1 MFALVTGT
9 PGAGKTSSTLL
20 RFKDVKDRP
29 VFYRGIRDLSP
40 DLGWFELTDEQGKDW
55 QDNVPEGGIVIIDEA
70 QQLFPVRPSS
80 REVPAGLK
88 ALETHR
94 HKGWD
99 VIFITQEPG
108 LLDSHARKI
117 ANEHFHYVRPF
128 QAPMITEYH
137 CGTGAISPGNRSDL
151 ARCSQKRKPLPK
163 AAFGL
168 YHSAEVHTHK
178 FNPPKMLFILGAL
191 VLAAVGTWWWFFSSF
206 SFGGVDPDAGK
217 QTVEQGV
224 PMAPGTTP
232 TQSPGSWAELLTP
245 AVSGVPYTA
254 PIYREAAMNVQAV
267 PVVSGCMAFRP
278 NQSDCRCYTQQ
289 GTRIRDMSLSMCK
302 RALADGVFNHLAS
315 ADSAPS
321 RLPDESP
328 SRSSG
333 DNG

>member
-40 DLGWFELTDEQGKDW
+40 ELGWFELTDEQARDW
-55 QDNVPEGGIVIIDEA
+55 HENVPEGGIVIIDEA

-137 CGTGAISPGNRSDL
+137 CGTGAISPSNRADL
-151 ARCSQKRKPLPK
+151 ARCSQSGSRSPKRRSACITPPRSIPTSSTRRRCSTSWVPWSSRPRVRGGGSS
-163 AAFGL
+163 AA
-168 YHSAEVHTHK
+168 S
-178 FNPPKMLFILGAL
+178 AL
-191 VLAAVGTWWWFFSSF
+191 VA
-206 SFGGVDPDAGK
+206 
-217 QTVEQGV
+217 
-224 PMAPGTTP
+224 
-232 TQSPGSWAELLTP
+232 
-245 AVSGVPYTA
+245 
-254 PIYREAAMNVQAV
+254 
-267 PVVSGCMAFRP
+267 
-278 NQSDCRCYTQQ
+278 
-289 GTRIRDMSLSMCK
+289 
-302 RALADGVFNHLAS
+302 
-315 ADSAPS
+315 
-321 RLPDESP
+321 
-328 SRSSG
+328 
-333 DNG
+333 